1 METKAFDN
9 GYVGY
14 RVNTIKEVINAQ
26 TAGLKI
32 CNEDGYYFNNYI
44 EVVNPETGNEEERA
58 PTDDEIFQNIQKAME
73 NERQLYAT
81 FYLDCG
87 DVVPRKLTTLQ
98 SDFHVGQEVFYM
110 KDNKIQNKCIFR
122 ILLIETAHYNSY
134 GENIKI
140 VGDHNSIQISSKECN
155 IYILAERKFYKS
167 ISNTTCIKYDFFEV
181 VKETDIFATKE
192 ELVKHLLEA

>member
-1 METKAFDN
+1 METKAFEN

-32 CNEDGYYFNNYI
+32 CNESGYYFNNYI
-44 EVVNPETGNEEERA
+44 ETVNPETGENEERA
-58 PTDDEIFQNIQKAME
+58 PTDDEILQSIQEAME
-73 NERQLYAT
+73 NEYPVYAT

-87 DVVPRKLTTLQ
+87 DVVSHKLTTLQ
-98 SDFHVGQEVFYM
+98 SNFHVGQEVFYM
-110 KDNKIQNKCIFR
+110 KGNKIQSKYIFR

-134 GENIKI
+134 GENIKV
-140 VGDHNSIQISSKECN
+140 VGEHNSIQISRKECN
-155 IYILAERKFYKS
+155 VYVLAEKKFYNS
-167 ISNTTCIKYDFFEV
+167 ISNTNCIKYDFLEV
-181 VKETDIFATKE
+181 VEETDIFATKE